1 MCVVGQLPIDR
12 SPRYRSFIVVCLS
25 LQMRHH
31 RASKRDKDKGGEGW
45 AIVRG
50 LGFLIGGCFTLVWLN
65 CNCSSTVA
73 TGGLLFHV
81 VTTLSSMGPFDYHR
95 MGIRAPGS
103 RTALNSGSD
112 FPFFFSGF
120 RFQCWSVLLHIFP
133 PFGIASPLF
142 VYFDSKLGIKS
153 IDFMH
158 VSRT

>member
-50 LGFLIGGCFTLVWLN
+50 LGFLIGGCFTLVWLK

-112 FPFFFSGF
+112 ISHFSTRARISHFSFFRDFGF
-120 RFQCWSVLLHIFP
+120 DVGPCYCTSSHHLV
-133 PFGIASPLF
+133 SPLP
-142 VYFDSKLGIKS
+142 YLYIL
-153 IDFMH
+153 I
-158 VSRT
+158 RN